1 MTNSAYIDVNMCLS
15 LHRPPCCSLSCS
27 IIITVDQ
34 SAKPNVLLFVVDSVE
49 IVISA
54 VVFNHGC
61 CVLALQ
67 LPSCFLFLSVNCETV
82 SVLC

>member
-1 MTNSAYIDVNMCLS
+1 MTNSAYIDVNMCLY

-27 IIITVDQ
+27 IIITVVDQ
-34 SAKPNVLLFVVDSVE
+34 AGKPNVLLLAVDSVE
-49 IVISA
+49 IIIFA

-61 CVLALQ
+61 CVLA

>member
-15 LHRPPCCSLSCS
+15 LHRPPCCSFSCS
-27 IIITVDQ
+27 IIITVDEATQ
-34 SAKPNVLLFVVDSVE
+34 PNVLLLVVDSVE
-49 IVISA
+49 ILISA

-61 CVLALQ
+61 CMLA

>member
-15 LHRPPCCSLSCS
+15 LHQPPCCSLSCS
-27 IIITVDQ
+27 IIITADQ
-34 SAKPNVLLFVVDSVE
+34 AVKPNVLLFVVDSVE
-49 IVISA
+49 IIISA

-61 CVLALQ
+61 CVLAL
-67 LPSCFLFLSVNCETV
+67 PSCFLFLSVNCQTV